1 MTTRALRTLTILALL
16 LALPVSA
23 QAATKLLSVSIEP
36 ERPTSTDP
44 IRITVTVLH
53 PFDPQLTSFGMQ
65 GKRVRFEYLDRA
77 DSPSNP
83 PKTWTAEAVVGPLPA
98 GLYAV
103 ELVSGSPGFP
113 GDEPPHVIP
122 IAISHQTFEV
132 SQGGDGLSF
141 PPSGGSVFGVSL
153 NFEFPSGSGHFETAH
168 GVQLTRDSGF
178 FWFFDE
184 SNIEVTIKILDGRG
198 VNGKYWI
205 FLSSMTDLKFIA
217 TITHCPTNPQIGAP
231 CFSKTY
237 ESTQGVN
244 RNIIDTNYLGF

>member
-1 MTTRALRTLTILALL
+1 MKTRALRTLTILAFL
-16 LALPVSA
+16 LALPATVH
-23 QAATKLLSVSIEP
+23 ATKLISVSVEP
-36 ERPTSTDP
+36 ERPTAADP
-44 IRITVTVLH
+44 IHLKVTVLSTSS
-53 PFDPQLTSFGMQ
+53 PQLFFVGLQ
-65 GKRVRFEYLDRA
+65 GKVARFEYLELA
-77 DSPSNP
+77 DPLSKP
-83 PKTWTAEAVVGPLPA
+83 PTFWTEEAVVGPLPA

-103 ELVSGSPGFP
+103 ELVPGLPSGLPNDLVP
-113 GDEPPHVIP
+113 LAEWH
-122 IAISHQTFEV
+122 HTFEV

-141 PPSGGSVFGVSL
+141 SPSGGTVFGVSL
-153 NFEFPSGSGHFETAH
+153 DFEFPTGSGHFETAH

-184 SNIEVTIKILDGRG
+184 SNIEVTLKILDGRA

-244 RNIIDTNYLGF
+244 RNIIDTNFQGF